1 MRTVICFCIATA
13 FVSFAANAKPS
24 LGCQEAIRQAKQVQI
39 VWNSASQDL
48 PATEHVDTSVGRL
61 ALAAGK
67 DGFTALSLNSKPVQ
81 VPSRAVGTLAY
92 GQVYD
97 LGNEILV
104 AAFVERPDDSS
115 AVPSEVQLLLSGDGS
130 VLDSAV
136 HSGTAPNKEFCSRA
150 DG

>member
-13 FVSFAANAKPS
+13 FLSLSAHAKPS
-24 LGCQEAIRQAKQVQI
+24 LGCQDAIKEAKHRQI

-48 PATEHVDTSVGRL
+48 PATEHVDTSAGRL
-61 ALAAGK
+61 ELAAGK
-67 DGFTALSLNSKPVQ
+67 DGFTALSLNGKPVQ
-81 VPSRAVGTLAY
+81 VPSSAAGTLAY

-97 LGNEILV
+97 LGKQILV
-104 AAFVERPDDSS
+104 AAFVERPGDSS

-136 HSGTAPNKEFCSRA
+136 HSGTAPSKDFCSRA
-150 DG
+150 EG

>member
-1 MRTVICFCIATA
+1 MRTIICFCIATT
-13 FVSFAANAKPS
+13 FVSVAANAKPS
-24 LGCQEAIRQAKQVQI
+24 LGCQEAIKQAKQVQI

-48 PATEHVDTSVGRL
+48 PATELVETSAGRL

-67 DGFTALSLNSKPVQ
+67 DGFTALSLNGKPVQ
-81 VPSRAVGTLAY
+81 VPSSAVGTLAY

-97 LGNEILV
+97 LGEQILV

>member
-1 MRTVICFCIATA
+1 MRTIICFCIATA
-13 FVSFAANAKPS
+13 FASFAANAKPS
-24 LGCQEAIRQAKQVQI
+24 PGCQEAIRQAKQVQI
-39 VWNSASQDL
+39 VWNSASQEL
-48 PATEHVDTSVGRL
+48 PATEHVDTSAGRL

-67 DGFTALSLNSKPVQ
+67 DGFTALSLNGTPVQ
-81 VPSRAVGTLAY
+81 VPPSAVGTLAY

-97 LGNEILV
+97 LGKQILV

-136 HSGTAPNKEFCSRA
+136 HSGTAPSKDFCSRA

>member
-1 MRTVICFCIATA
+1 MRTIICFCIATA
-13 FVSFAANAKPS
+13 FLSSAANAKPS

-39 VWNSASQDL
+39 VWNSASQEL
-48 PATEHVDTSVGRL
+48 PATEHVDTSAGRL
-61 ALAAGK
+61 ELAAGK
-67 DGFTALSLNSKPVQ
+67 DGYTALSLNGKPVQ
-81 VPSRAVGTLAY
+81 VPSNAVGTLAY

-97 LGNEILV
+97 LGNQILV

-136 HSGTAPNKEFCSRA
+136 HSGTAPSKDFCSRA

>member
-1 MRTVICFCIATA
+1 MRTIICFCIATA

-24 LGCQEAIRQAKQVQI
+24 LGCQEAIGKAKHVQI

-48 PATEHVDTSVGRL
+48 PATEHVETSVGRL

-67 DGFTALSLNSKPVQ
+67 DGFTALSLNGKPVQ
-81 VPSRAVGTLAY
+81 VPSSAVGTLAY

-97 LGNEILV
+97 LGKQILV

-136 HSGTAPNKEFCSRA
+136 HSGTAPSKGFCSRA